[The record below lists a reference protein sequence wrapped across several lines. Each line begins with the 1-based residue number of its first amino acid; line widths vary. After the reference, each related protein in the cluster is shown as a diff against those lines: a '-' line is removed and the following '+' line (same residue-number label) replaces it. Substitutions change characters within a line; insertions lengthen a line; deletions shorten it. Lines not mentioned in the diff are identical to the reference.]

1 MDNMQ
6 SIHGDTGF
14 LHKQF
19 CSGMKGKRQQV
30 NFTNIQLKLLIFSFS
45 GISKEGNEKVE
56 KYKTPSINGVNKT
69 LGLYLAD
76 SLAGI
81 NHH

>member
-30 NFTNIQLKLLIFSFS
+30 NFTNIQLKLLIFSRDFQ
-45 GISKEGNEKVE
+45 GGE
-56 KYKTPSINGVNKT
+56 
-69 LGLYLAD
+69 
-76 SLAGI
+76 
-81 NHH
+81 